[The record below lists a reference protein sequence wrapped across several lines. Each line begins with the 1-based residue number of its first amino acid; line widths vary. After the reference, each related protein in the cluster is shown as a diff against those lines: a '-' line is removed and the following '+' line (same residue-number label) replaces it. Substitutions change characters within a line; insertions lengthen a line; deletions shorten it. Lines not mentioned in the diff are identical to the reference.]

1 MFTNIQDAQDAQ
13 QQNPSLAPPP
23 FLHPHD
29 PNVEKEY
36 ETLIQ
41 AWKNQLIDKTPISPS
56 YEYIRFAWMRLM
68 DHYLDQQWLDSKQM
82 LQCAQAWS
90 ARDSISITEAV
101 HTMNVLSLKSMQR
114 SLDARQELLQALGDP
129 DFMVGFGVG
138 PIDITLNPLAGTEVE
153 EEEEEDNQVHAPL
166 LVMHNNTPVEESFNF
181 IGDDDQDEAIM
192 TTTFKQQQEEDQEQ
206 EQEEQ
211 DLIELDQVGIKQHGF
226 RLTSSSSTP
235 NISIRSSQ
243 DDFSLNKSGFDRK
256 YESYYQQLNQASSW
270 KEIEMKQDEE
280 SFISEDQS
288 IYSDHS
294 DINVHVNGNGFQWK
308 SWFVDENP
316 ENQQDQPLLGPD
328 EPIIFE
334 QEFADEKVETDSCL
348 TDLYNPQ
355 HKKNQPFLMVRSESS
370 ISAFRPISN
379 NLAPRCQRQLNPLQL
394 MKRSSSSYSIEHAQ
408 QQQQQ
413 QQHLQQLTAA
423 TITKSRSFP
432 TKSSISASFKN
443 TCSSSTYS
451 SPPPMPT
458 NSTNTKERNFMIRS
472 IVGKKVSLSK
482 LFGSRKSSS
491 SSSTSSHH

>member
-1 MFTNIQDAQDAQ
+1 MFSHIQHAQDAH
-13 QQNPSLAPPP
+13 NPQP

-41 AWKNQLIDKTPISPS
+41 AWKNQLIEKTPASPS

-90 ARDSISITEAV
+90 ARDSIGITEAV
-101 HTMNVLSLKSMQR
+101 HTMNILSLKSMQR

-129 DFMVGFGVG
+129 DFMAGFGVT
-138 PIDITLNPLAGTEVE
+138 PIDTTLDPLAGIEAQDE
-153 EEEEEDNQVHAPL
+153 DDDDEEDRQVHAPL
-166 LVMHNNTPVEESFNF
+166 LVTHNNTPIEESSNTFP
-181 IGDDDQDEAIM
+181 GEEDEAIM
-192 TTTFKQQQEEDQEQ
+192 TDDIKPEQTDSEEGLSEPDQQACKQQ
-206 EQEEQ
+206 
-211 DLIELDQVGIKQHGF
+211 GF
-226 RLTSSSSTP
+226 RLTSSTSTP

-243 DDFSLNKSGFDRK
+243 DDFSFNKSGFNRK
-256 YESYYQQLNQASSW
+256 YESYYQQLDQASCW
-270 KEIEMKQDEE
+270 REMEMKHEE
-280 SFISEDQS
+280 VSVMSDDQS

-294 DINVHVNGNGFQWK
+294 DINEHVNGNGFQWK
-308 SWFVDENP
+308 SWFVDEQSDH
-316 ENQQDQPLLGPD
+316 QQQQQPLLAPD

-334 QEFADEKVETDSCL
+334 QEFADEKVETDACL
-348 TDLYNPQ
+348 AELYNPQ
-355 HKKNQPFLMVRSESS
+355 PKKNQPFLMVRSESS

-379 NLAPRCQRQLNPLQL
+379 NLAPRCQQL
-394 MKRSSSSYSIEHAQ
+394 MKRSSSSITIEKAEP
-408 QQQQQ
+408 
-413 QQHLQQLTAA
+413 QHQPLQLPAAA

-432 TKSSISASFKN
+432 TKASLSASFKAVP
-443 TCSSSTYS
+443 SSSSAS
-451 SPPPMPT
+451 SPPSMPT
-458 NSTNTKERNFMIRS
+458 NSTSIKERNFMIRS